1 MLDNPSVASVAMKET
16 DEKAGEPLAT
26 LPTRRASIEDVRL
39 NELGYVASFQRTRS
53 FTTILFMTLA
63 IAAVPYGLGGPLL
76 FGIIG
81 GGPLSLFVGLLV
93 VLVLDGAV
101 ALSLAELASRY
112 PTSAGPYYW
121 TYQLASGGSAN
132 LNSRCR
138 AVMYSYMNG
147 WIWLIGNWT
156 IALSVNFGFASLIAG
171 TIAIYIPGWTAS
183 EWQLLL
189 IFYCICL
196 LTFAICFLS
205 DRFLP
210 MVDTAAAT
218 TTLVTV
224 IAIAIALSVTAKAG
238 RHDAAYALGHYDG
251 SLSGYPTGFS
261 FFIGLL
267 PPAYTFS
274 AIGMITSMAE
284 ECRHSEK
291 QVPQAL
297 MPVIPIGGVASLFF
311 LLPICFALPPVEGIL
326 AAPYGQ
332 ALPYI
337 LHTVMGT
344 RAGAVIIMA
353 FVFGVTLFCSISI
366 TVTASRCTFAFSLDK
381 AVPFWS
387 LWSSMYH
394 RQPFAALVLVTVVE
408 MLLGLINLGSSSA
421 FTAFVSVGVVALAL
435 GYIIPIATSLFNG
448 RREVSVAP
456 WNAGPWLGPVV
467 NVVAILWISFE
478 LVLFSMP
485 TSLPV
490 NKVTMNYASVVLAG
504 FAGMGF
510 ILYYTYGRKSKFPLS
525 PIPIDSTWHSTS
537 YSC

>member
-1 MLDNPSVASVAMKET
+1 M
-16 DEKAGEPLAT
+16 
-26 LPTRRASIEDVRL
+26 RL
-39 NELGYVASFQRTRS
+39 SELGYVASFQRTRS

-76 FGIIG
+76 VGIIG
-81 GGPLSLFVGLLV
+81 GGQLSLFVGLLV

-121 TYQLASGGSAN
+121 TFQLASGGSAS
-132 LNSRCR
+132 LSSRRR
-138 AVMYSYMNG
+138 AVMYSYLNG
-147 WIWLIGNWT
+147 WVWLIGNWI

-171 TIAIYIPGWTAS
+171 TVAIYIPDWTAT

-205 DRFLP
+205 DKFLP

-224 IAIAIALSVTAKAG
+224 VAIAIALSVTAKAG
-238 RHDAAYALGHYDG
+238 RHNDPYALSHYDG

-267 PPAYTFS
+267 PPAYTFP

-284 ECRHSEK
+284 ECRHPEK
-291 QVPQAL
+291 EVPQAL
-297 MPVIPIGGVASLFF
+297 MYVIPIGGLAALFF
-311 LLPICFALPPVEGIL
+311 LLPICFTLPPIEDVL

-332 ALPYI
+332 ALPFI

-366 TVTASRCTFAFSLDK
+366 TITASRCTFAFFPRQSRSILVSL
-381 AVPFWS
+381 VLHVS
-387 LWSSMYH
+387 
-394 RQPFAALVLVTVVE
+394 QAALRCT
-408 MLLGLINLGSSSA
+408 GSCHCGGDAAWSDQSWKLKR
-421 FTAFVSVGVVALAL
+421 FHSICVAS
-435 GYIIPIATSLFNG
+435 IFNG

-456 WNAGPWLGPVV
+456 WNAGPWLGPVA

-490 NKVTMNYASVVLAG
+490 TEVTMNYASVVLAG
-504 FAGMGF
+504 FAGLGVIF
-510 ILYYTYGRKSKFPLS
+510 YYTYGRKTANISVFFTDFHGPGAS
-525 PIPIDSTWHSTS
+525 
-537 YSC
+537 

>member
-1 MLDNPSVASVAMKET
+1 MKET
-16 DEKAGEPLAT
+16 NEKADEPLAT
-26 LPTRRASIEDVRL
+26 SHTRRASIEDMRL
-39 NELGYVASFQRTRS
+39 SELGYVASFQRTRS
-53 FTTILFMTLA
+53 FKTILFMTLA

-76 FGIIG
+76 VGIIG

-101 ALSLAELASRY
+101 ALSLAELSSRY

-121 TYQLASGGSAN
+121 TFQLASGGSAN
-132 LNSRCR
+132 LNSRSR
-138 AVMYSYMNG
+138 AVLYSYLNG

-171 TIAIYIPGWTAS
+171 TIAIYIPDWTAT

-224 IAIAIALSVTAKAG
+224 VAIAIALSVTAKAG

-284 ECRHSEK
+284 ECRHPEK
-291 QVPQAL
+291 EVPKAL
-297 MPVIPIGGVASLFF
+297 MSVIPIGGVAALFF
-311 LLPICFALPPVEGIL
+311 LLPICFTLPPVEDIL
-326 AAPYGQ
+326 AAPYSQ

-337 LHTVMGT
+337 VHTVMGT
-344 RAGAVIIMA
+344 RAGAVIIMT

-366 TVTASRCTFAFSLDK
+366 TITASRCTFAFSRDK

-435 GYIIPIATSLFNG
+435 GYIIPITTSLFNG

-456 WNAGPWLGPVV
+456 WNAGPWLGPVA

-490 NKVTMNYASVVLAG
+490 TEVSMNYASVVLTG
-504 FAGMGF
+504 FAGLGVIF
-510 ILYYTYGRKSKFPLS
+510 YYTYGRKSKFPLS
-525 PIPIDSTWHSTS
+525 PIPIDSTS

>member
-1 MLDNPSVASVAMKET
+1 MLDNPSVASIAMKET
-16 DEKAGEPLAT
+16 DEKADEPLAT
-26 LPTRRASIEDVRL
+26 SPTRRAS
-39 NELGYVASFQRTRS
+39 RTRS

-63 IAAVPYGLGGPLL
+63 IAAVPYGLDGPLL
-76 FGIIG
+76 VGIIG

-112 PTSAGPYYW
+112 TTSAGPYYW
-121 TYQLASGGSAN
+121 TFQHASGGSAN
-132 LNSRCR
+132 LNSRSR
-138 AVMYSYMNG
+138 AVMYSYLNG

-171 TIAIYIPGWTAS
+171 TVAIYIPDWTAT

-189 IFYCICL
+189 IFYCI
-196 LTFAICFLS
+196 S
-205 DRFLP
+205 
-210 MVDTAAAT
+210 
-218 TTLVTV
+218 
-224 IAIAIALSVTAKAG
+224 KAG

-284 ECRHSEK
+284 ECRHPEK
-291 QVPQAL
+291 EVPQAL
-297 MPVIPIGGVASLFF
+297 MSVIPIGGVAALFF
-311 LLPICFALPPVEGIL
+311 LLPICFTLPPVEDVL
-326 AAPYGQ
+326 AAPY
-332 ALPYI
+332 
-337 LHTVMGT
+337 
-344 RAGAVIIMA
+344 
-353 FVFGVTLFCSISI
+353 
-366 TVTASRCTFAFSLDK
+366 ASRCTFAFSRDK

-394 RQPFAALVLVTVVE
+394 RQPFASLVLATVVE

-435 GYIIPIATSLFNG
+435 GYIIPIATSIFNG

-456 WNAGPWLGPVV
+456 WNAGPWLGAVA
-467 NVVAILWISFE
+467 NVVAILWYSFE

-490 NKVTMNYASVVLAG
+490 TKVTMNYASVVLAG
-504 FAGMGF
+504 FAGLGVIF
-510 ILYYTYGRKSKFPLS
+510 YYTYGRKSKFPLP
-525 PIPIDSTWHSTS
+525 PIPIDSTCHSKS
-537 YSC
+537 YNY